1 MVLEQVGDGFFW
13 CPQQHGYPCWLQQ
26 PYFFPYTN
34 NNMENFQYTLLCVL
48 FLHRKESVFI
58 KIITKGKLYQEQG
71 LEHIMAGRTRE
82 DGVP

>member
-13 CPQQHGYPCWLQQ
+13 CPQQLGYPCWLQQ
-26 PYFFPYTN
+26 PYVFPCTN
-34 NNMENFQYTLLCVL
+34 SNMENFQYTLLCVL
-48 FLHRKESVFI
+48 FLHRKESVLI
-58 KIITKGKLYQEQG
+58 KINAKGKLYQEQG